1 MKPSGTGSEAGG
13 SAARAVNSSCF
24 VEPASRLTCL
34 KARGFSDT
42 GAPRGDVP
50 AGSILLRTCMDPAKL
65 HGECWFTADEI
76 AQVLDHFGR
85 GVPTLA
91 AGRAEGKRILQA
103 TMAVRHHW
111 AGISPAHMGLAAA
124 FRLPQPLTACHGEGD
139 VAPDVAQTQAL
150 KPVGITDRHGRRRGA
165 RQVFL
170 PECWR
175 YQAAIV
181 ILEREVPSD
190 TDLPRL
196 VAAYNKGPLPFET

>member
-1 MKPSGTGSEAGG
+1 M
-13 SAARAVNSSCF
+13 AVNSSYF
-24 VEPASRLTCL
+24 VEPASRLTYL
-34 KARGFSDT
+34 KARSFSDT
-42 GAPRGDVP
+42 GARSGGIKNPVAVDVP
-50 AGSILLRTCMDPAKL
+50 AGSVLLRTYMDPAKL
-65 HGECWFTADEI
+65 HGEWWFTADEI

-85 GVPTLA
+85 GVPALA
-91 AGRAEGKRILQA
+91 AGRAEGKGILQA
-103 TMAVRHHW
+103 TMAVRL
-111 AGISPAHMGLAAA
+111 S
-124 FRLPQPLTACHGEGD
+124 QPLTAYHGEGD
-139 VAPDVAQTQAL
+139 VAPDAAQTQAL